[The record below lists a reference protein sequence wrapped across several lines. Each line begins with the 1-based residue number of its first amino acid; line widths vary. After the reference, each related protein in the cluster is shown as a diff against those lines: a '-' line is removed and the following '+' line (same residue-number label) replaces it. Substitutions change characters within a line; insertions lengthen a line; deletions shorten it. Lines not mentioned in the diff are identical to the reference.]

1 MKHARHEREQSPL
14 SICVYSSSSDK
25 VDSAYLDVAVALG
38 AAIGRRG
45 DRLVFGGGN
54 TGLMGLVAQA
64 VKDHGGE
71 VVGVIPE
78 VMRGTPYVFDRAD
91 EIVTTK
97 DLRARK
103 AEMETRADAFVAL
116 PGGLGTLD
124 ELIEVLAAKQLQ
136 FHEKPI
142 VLLNC
147 KGFYEPLAV
156 LFEHLFRERFASDEH
171 HRHLYH
177 LACDIEEALS
187 YIDSYAPR
195 PFPIKWF

>member
-1 MKHARHEREQSPL
+1 MNTTRTQQPPL
-14 SICVYSSSSDK
+14 SICVYSSSSDM
-25 VDSAYLDVAVALG
+25 VDPAYFATATALG
-38 AAIGRRG
+38 AAIGGRG
-45 DRLVFGGGN
+45 DRLVFGGSN
-54 TGLMGLVAQA
+54 TGLMDAVARA

-124 ELIEVLAAKQLQ
+124 ELIEVLAAKQMQ

-147 KGFYEPLAV
+147 KDFYEPLAI
-156 LFEHLFRERFASDEH
+156 LFEHLFREGFASAEH
-171 HRHLYH
+171 HRPLYH
-177 LACDIEEALS
+177 LANDIEEALS
-187 YIDSYAPR
+187 YIDAYAPA
-195 PFPIKWF
+195 PFPVKWF

>member
-1 MKHARHEREQSPL
+1 MERARNTNPQ
-14 SICVYSSSSDK
+14 SICVYSSSSDI
-25 VDSAYLDVAVALG
+25 VDPAYFEASAALG

-54 TGLMGLVAQA
+54 TGLMGVVAQA

-71 VVGVIPE
+71 VVAIIPE

-91 EIVTTK
+91 EIVATR

-124 ELIEVLAAKQLQ
+124 ELVEILAAKQLQ
-136 FHEKPI
+136 FHQKPI
-142 VLLNC
+142 VLVNC

-156 LFEHLFRERFASDEH
+156 FFEHLFRERFASAEH
-171 HRHLYH
+171 HRQLYH
-177 LACDIEEALS
+177 LAGDVEEALS
-187 YIDSYAPR
+187 YIDAYAPQS
-195 PFPIKWF
+195 FPIKWF